1 MIYKCSVCGKESEN
15 LHTIEEC
22 EAKHKSN
29 ADLISKAEATIAEN
43 KAKINECQQNIT
55 KAANLIQSLKA
66 DINNTKTNSK
76 GSKTTDKN
84 HIHRIG
90 DGVYTCE
97 LDNFDLDTIKSIW
110 DAIEKELRNN

>member
-1 MIYKCSVCGKESEN
+1 MIYKCSVCGKESDN

-29 ADLISKAEATIAEN
+29 KDLIKKAEATIAEN

-66 DINNTKTNSK
+66 DTNNIKTNSK
-76 GSKTTDKN
+76 ES

-97 LDNFDLDTIKSIW
+97 LDNFDLDTIKAIW
-110 DAIEKELRNN
+110 DEIEKEFRNN